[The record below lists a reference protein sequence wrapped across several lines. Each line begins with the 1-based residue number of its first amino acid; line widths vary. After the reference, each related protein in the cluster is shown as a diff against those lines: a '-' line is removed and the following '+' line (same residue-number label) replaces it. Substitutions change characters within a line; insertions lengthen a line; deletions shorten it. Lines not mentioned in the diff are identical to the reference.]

1 MIVDI
6 ADAIATET
14 AEIFAQLDAVQGGT
28 AEVKRLRQV
37 R

>member
-1 MIVDI
+1 MLADI
-6 ADAIATET
+6 ADAIAQEAT
-14 AEIFAQLDAVQGGT
+14 EIFAQLDAVQGGT